1 MAFSYTIAAEMNTDT
16 INKIK
21 SNINPKFSE
30 LFTKDDLLEFNFV
43 PINKQA
49 GFLFV
54 VIKEGADKSVIAQAI
69 SSKSS
74 DTVKFISFDSDSF
87 TDFLDYYI
95 SEYYIKNS
103 DEPLDAI
110 VKQEQSV
117 DGPSQEPKKVL
128 LPGEGPS
135 GIAEL
140 STNAEVSAP
149 LQSTQSPIQEQ
160 EAQPQPDSVDD
171 ALKENASQHVEQ
183 NKPNNNPEPN
193 IQVDGAHKKRI
204 GEILIEQGLLTN
216 DQLVEALTA
225 SKKTAT
231 PIGSTLVSMGFI
243 TVDQLK
249 DALAYQ
255 QGFKPVTA
263 QQLNILESTIRL
275 IPEDFI
281 KENLL
286 IPLASDGK
294 FIDIGMVN
302 PNNKK
307 ALTEVVYLTGMR
319 PRPYLM
325 SYMEFK
331 SCMTKYFGR
340 ARKETKEIMRKIEQE
355 TLEFEVEES
364 LWEQVEREL
373 EDTSGAVANFAT
385 KIITDGI
392 DMKASDIHIE
402 PRLDCYT
409 VRYRID
415 GILRRVLDLPSK
427 VETSLIA
434 RFKVLARMNIA
445 EHRRMQDGT
454 FTVKYKGISYD
465 FRINTLPV
473 SGKEKMVIR
482 ILAPAASIKTEDKV
496 IKLSG
501 GTEEDLARINKMVAA
516 PNGIILAVGP
526 TGSGKTTTLYSILK
540 SLNNE
545 GVNITT
551 LEDPVEIK
559 IDGLNQSQVN
569 PKAGITFASCMRAIL
584 RQDPDIILIGEIRD
598 FETLETAIAAALTGH
613 LVLSTL
619 HTNSA
624 AATITRLIQM
634 GAADYLISSTLTG
647 IVAQRLVRR
656 LCPKCKEAYHA
667 SPEEARLVV
676 ATPEEQEEFMKRTI
690 YRPKGCFDC
699 NNEGYKGRIGC
710 YEVMLINKEIKK
722 MIAHSAHDVEIEE
735 AAVGM
740 GMKTLQTSCLGH
752 ILRGETTISEY
763 VRVLGPI
770 TE

>member
-1 MAFSYTIAAEMNTDT
+1 MSTETV
-16 INKIK
+16 NKIK
-21 SNINPKFSE
+21 SNINSKFSE
-30 LFTKDDLLEFNFV
+30 FFTKEDLASLSFI
-43 PINKQA
+43 PINKQG
-49 GFLFV
+49 GFFYV
-54 VIKEGADKSVIAQAI
+54 VIKEGVVKGTVSEFIAQ
-69 SSKSS
+69 KDS
-74 DTVKFISFDSDSF
+74 DVVKFITLSSD
-87 TDFLDYYI
+87 DFSDLLAYYI
-95 SEYYIKNS
+95 DNFFSSSIEK
-103 DEPLDAI
+103 E
-110 VKQEQSV
+110 ETV
-117 DGPSQEPKKVL
+117 DSTG
-128 LPGEGPS
+128 S
-135 GIAEL
+135 GVRK
-140 STNAEVSAP
+140 NAEVS
-149 LQSTQSPIQEQ
+149 QNNN
-160 EAQPQPDSVDD
+160 DD
-171 ALKENASQHVEQ
+171 AGV
-183 NKPNNNPEPN
+183 P
-193 IQVDGAHKKRI
+193 HKKKI
-204 GEILIEQGLLTN
+204 GEILIEQGILTEE
-216 DQLVEALTA
+216 QLVEALA
-225 SKKTAT
+225 QCKKSDT
-231 PIGSTLVSMGFI
+231 PIGSTLVTMGFI

-249 DALAYQ
+249 DALSYQ
-255 QGFKPVTA
+255 QGFSHVTA
-263 QQLNILESTIRL
+263 AQLNISEGVVKIL
-275 IPEDFI
+275 PEDFI
-281 KENLL
+281 KENQLF
-286 IPLASDGK
+286 PLSSDGR
-294 FIDIGMVN
+294 FLDIGMVN

-307 ALTEVVYLTGMR
+307 ALNEVVYLTGLR
-319 PRPYLM
+319 PRVLLM
-325 SYMEFK
+325 SYMEYKNCINKF
-331 SCMTKYFGR
+331 FGR
-340 ARKETKEIMRKIEQE
+340 ARKETNEIIRKIEQE
-355 TLEFEVEES
+355 ALEFEVEES

-373 EDTSGAVANFAT
+373 EDTSGTVANFAT

-415 GILRRVLDLPSK
+415 GILRRVLDLPNK
-427 VETSLIA
+427 VESSLIA

-445 EHRRMQDGT
+445 EHRRTQDGT

-473 SGKEKMVIR
+473 AGKEKMVIR
-482 ILAPAASIKTEDKV
+482 ILAPAASIKTEDKI

-501 GTEEDLARINKMVAA
+501 GTEEDLERINKMVAA

-540 SLNNE
+540 SLNDE

-559 IDGLNQSQVN
+559 IDGLNQSQIN
-569 PKAGITFASCMRAIL
+569 PKAGITFASCMKAIL

-656 LCPKCKEAYHA
+656 LCPKCKEAYH
-667 SPEEARLVV
+667 PTEEEAKLVI
-676 ATPEEQEEFMKRTI
+676 ATPEEQQEFMKRTI

-699 NNEGYKGRIGC
+699 NNEGYKGRIGV

-740 GMKTLQTSCLGH
+740 GMKTLQASCLGH
-752 ILRGETTISEY
+752 ILRGETTISEF
-763 VRVLGPI
+763 VRVLGPV

>member
-1 MAFSYTIAAEMNTDT
+1 MNTDT

-49 GFLFV
+49 GSLFV
-54 VIKEGADKSVIAQAI
+54 VIKEGSDKSVIAQAI
-69 SSKSS
+69 SAKDS
-74 DTVKFISFDSDSF
+74 DTVKFISFDSQSF
-87 TDFLDYYI
+87 SDFLDFYI
-95 SEYYIKNS
+95 SEYYIKNN
-103 DEPLDAI
+103 DEPVDSI
-110 VKQEQSV
+110 VT
-117 DGPSQEPKKVL
+117 QEPEAAEPVKESNNRVL
-128 LPGEGPS
+128 LPGETETPALG
-135 GIAEL
+135 EL
-140 STNAEVSAP
+140 NDVPEQQPELENSNSSENTAP
-149 LQSTQSPIQEQ
+149 VETQ
-160 EAQPQPDSVDD
+160 EADKAENSDSQTPPSVHI
-171 ALKENASQHVEQ
+171 E
-183 NKPNNNPEPN
+183 
-193 IQVDGAHKKRI
+193 GAHKKRI

-216 DQLVEALTA
+216 EQLVEALTA
-225 SKKTAT
+225 AKKTAT

-243 TVDQLK
+243 NVEQLK
-249 DALAYQ
+249 DALAAQ
-255 QGFKPVTA
+255 QGFKPVSA
-263 QQLNILESTIRL
+263 QQLNILESTMRL

-281 KENLL
+281 KENMLV
-286 IPLASDGK
+286 PLATDGK
-294 FIDIGMVN
+294 ILDVGMVN

-307 ALTEVVYLTGMR
+307 ALTEIVYLTGMR
-319 PRPYLM
+319 PRPFLM
-325 SYMEFK
+325 SYLEFK

-473 SGKEKMVIR
+473 SGREKMVIR
-482 ILAPAASIKTEDKV
+482 ILAPAASIKTEDKI
-496 IKLSG
+496 IKLAG
-501 GTEEDLARINKMVAA
+501 ATEEDLQRINKMVAA

-551 LEDPVEIK
+551 LEDPIEIK

-667 SPEEARLVV
+667 SIEEARLVV

-710 YEVMLINKEIKK
+710 YEAMLINKEIKK

-763 VRVLGPI
+763 LRVLGPI
-770 TE
+770 SE